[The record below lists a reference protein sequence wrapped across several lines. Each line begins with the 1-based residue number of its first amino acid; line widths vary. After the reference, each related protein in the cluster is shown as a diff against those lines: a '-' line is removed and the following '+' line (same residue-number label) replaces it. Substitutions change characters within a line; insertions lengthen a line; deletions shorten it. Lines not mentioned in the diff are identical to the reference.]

1 MRVRKR
7 VTIFILLSAIII
19 AYIVR
24 VTVVNKNAERT
35 PVVTYNVGEVVDFGT
50 DYIDTADEAIP
61 GYAIQVLGY
70 ELVDTKE
77 LYDRYNMGE
86 VEEYALKNTPF
97 YCLLKIRFYNNDCD
111 MGEQGGLML
120 SRYSLVGDNY
130 MSMVSENVFCTMYP
144 DMPGI
149 SFSLRQG
156 TSMELELPYPLTR
169 NEGRTKSD
177 MEEKAPM
184 LEISEFPNRKVLKA
198 G

>member
-97 YCLLKIRFYNNDCD
+97 YCLLKIRFY
-111 MGEQGGLML
+111 L
-120 SRYSLVGDNY
+120 SL
-130 MSMVSENVFCTMYP
+130 
-144 DMPGI
+144 I
-149 SFSLRQG
+149 H
-156 TSMELELPYPLTR
+156 
-169 NEGRTKSD
+169 
-177 MEEKAPM
+177 
-184 LEISEFPNRKVLKA
+184 I
-198 G
+198 

>member
-1 MRVRKR
+1 M
-7 VTIFILLSAIII
+7 
-19 AYIVR
+19 
-24 VTVVNKNAERT
+24 VNKDAERT
-35 PVVTYNVGEVVDFGT
+35 PVVIYNVGEVVDFGT

-61 GYAIQVLGY
+61 GYAVQVLGY

-77 LYDRYNMGE
+77 LYDRYN
-86 VEEYALKNTPF
+86 
-97 YCLLKIRFYNNDCD
+97 

-156 TSMELELPYPLTR
+156 TSMELELPYPITR
-169 NEGRTKSD
+169 NEGCTKSD
-177 MEEKAPM
+177 MEKKAPM
-184 LEISEFPNRKVLKA
+184 LEISEFPNRKVLKV

>member
-7 VTIFILLSAIII
+7 ALTFIILSII
-19 AYIVR
+19 AITYIIR
-24 VTVVNKNAERT
+24 VVVVNKDAERT

-50 DYIDTADEAIP
+50 DYIDNADEAIP

-97 YCLLKIRFYNNDCD
+97 YCLLKVRFYNDDCD

-149 SFSLRQG
+149 SFSLRKG
-156 TSMELELPYPLTR
+156 TSMELELPYPITR
-169 NEGRTKSD
+169 NEGCTKSD
-177 MEEKAPM
+177 MEK
-184 LEISEFPNRKVLKA
+184 KV
-198 G
+198 

>member
-97 YCLLKIRFYNNDCD
+97 IVC
-111 MGEQGGLML
+111 
-120 SRYSLVGDNY
+120 SRYVFTITIVIWGNKAVLCLADTVLLV
-130 MSMVSENVFCTMYP
+130 T
-144 DMPGI
+144 I
-149 SFSLRQG
+149 
-156 TSMELELPYPLTR
+156 
-169 NEGRTKSD
+169 
-177 MEEKAPM
+177 
-184 LEISEFPNRKVLKA
+184 I
-198 G
+198 

>member
-35 PVVTYNVGEVVDFGT
+35 PVVTYNVGKVVDFGT

-86 VEEYALKNTPF
+86 IVS
-97 YCLLKIRFYNNDCD
+97 ND
-111 MGEQGGLML
+111 L
-120 SRYSLVGDNY
+120 
-130 MSMVSENVFCTMYP
+130 
-144 DMPGI
+144 
-149 SFSLRQG
+149 
-156 TSMELELPYPLTR
+156 
-169 NEGRTKSD
+169 
-177 MEEKAPM
+177 
-184 LEISEFPNRKVLKA
+184 
-198 G
+198 